1 MVAFGKRELET
12 TVGKAMA
19 SGASKDFVDEAEA
32 AVPAVGNKAL
42 PSHAKKQRVG
52 KQKCA
57 VPDCDDSKVSGKP
70 CCFLPCR
77 SWDSMRIQAAHIQEK
92 T

>member
-19 SGASKDFVDEAEA
+19 SGAPKGFDDEAEA

-42 PSHAKKQRVG
+42 SSHARN
-52 KQKCA
+52 A
-57 VPDCDDSKVSGKP
+57 
-70 CCFLPCR
+70 
-77 SWDSMRIQAAHIQEK
+77 QANGR
-92 T
+92 